1 MKATTL
7 YKVMSTAALG
17 AALTFGAAA
26 THAALLPT
34 FKVDA
39 SVVGGPA
46 QTFTADHIVGG
57 ASTLVQVTGANSI
70 MGQGYLTF
78 GGFTLNTAPVF
89 GTGLNTS
96 WGMYATFNYTATLTS
111 GTVGSND
118 AIYDIDSLLF
128 SLYGYD
134 GSNPTLPVF
143 NMASVTGSGAAGGT
157 VTAGSNDREIG
168 NGSLVVGTINSNN
181 QSGTTVTTTNT
192 YQNTAFGNTF
202 FIEPNPFY
210 TVVFESLTNNTSG
223 ITRDPAY
230 PNYLAINAASNST
243 DFAVGSTVPE
253 PGSLALLG
261 ASLIGLVGIRRRK
274 SA

>member
-1 MKATTL
+1 MKTKTL

-17 AALTFGAAA
+17 AALSFGVA
-26 THAALLPT
+26 TQASALPAFT
-34 FKVDA
+34 VDA
-39 SVVGGPA
+39 SVLGGPA
-46 QTFTADHIVGG
+46 TPFVADHITGG

-70 MGQGYLTF
+70 MGQGFLTF
-78 GGFTLNTAPVF
+78 GGFTLNSAPVF
-89 GTGLNTS
+89 GTGLSST

-111 GTVGSND
+111 GTVGGNN

-143 NMASVTGSGAAGGT
+143 NQASVAAGPSGGT
-157 VTAGSNDREIG
+157 VTAGSNDQKIG
-168 NGSLVVGTINSNN
+168 TGTLITGTINSNDQN
-181 QSGTTVTTTNT
+181 GTTVTTTNS
-192 YQNTAFGNTF
+192 YQNTAFGDTF
-202 FIEPNPFY
+202 FIAPNPFY
-210 TVVFESLTNNTSG
+210 NVVFESITNNTSG
-223 ITRDPAY
+223 ITRNPAF
-230 PNYLAINAASNST
+230 PEYLAINAASNSA
-243 DFAVGSTVPE
+243 DFVGSTVPE